1 MDVINE
7 TKLRAAEDEVVQRAI
22 DCVLEKVIPTLKAA
36 LASQVSEALTQA
48 GDLLTGAA
56 ATLAALL
63 AEQDG
68 WTLTV
73 GPTTIR
79 LNKPGRSAP
88 QTPPQKAGH

>member
-7 TKLRAAEDEVVQRAI
+7 TKLRAAEDEVVQHAI
-22 DCVLEKVIPTLKAA
+22 DAVLEKVIPTLKAG
-36 LASQVSEALTQA
+36 LASLISDALTQA
-48 GDLLTGAA
+48 SDLLTDAA

-68 WTLTV
+68 WTVTI

-79 LNKPGRSAP
+79 LNKPGRSAKEN
-88 QTPPQKAGH
+88 TPQKAPH